1 MGIGIESIGVGKGE
15 ARWYRDDL
23 SEKSLGSKSCGYFGE
38 ISGEISL
45 HSLKAVSAEPLRQN
59 GKLIEQISSQFA

>member
-38 ISGEISL
+38 IS